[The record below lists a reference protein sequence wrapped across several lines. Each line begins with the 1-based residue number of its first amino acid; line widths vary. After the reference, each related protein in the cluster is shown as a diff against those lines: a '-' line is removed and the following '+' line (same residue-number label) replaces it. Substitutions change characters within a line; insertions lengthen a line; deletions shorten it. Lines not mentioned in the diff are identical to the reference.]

1 MIYGS
6 FALAYGKDDPEL
18 NQGSLSGRVFE
29 AFWYAMREPAY
40 ANWNVTD
47 RLTVGTFEIVE
58 EAIASA
64 ARQVEALQRRHPRA
78 QSVHMLAL
86 PRDAFFKQWLQE
98 LKAWPSGALL
108 LLATKEAMSIHHAS
122 FLPRGVQSFLM
133 HEDLDEACVR
143 QHLHSMEYDLR
154 R

>member
-6 FALAYGKDDPEL
+6 FALAYSKGDSEL
-18 NQGSLSGRVFE
+18 NQGSLSRRVFE
-29 AFWYAMREPAY
+29 AFWRAMQEPAY

-47 RLTVGTFEIVE
+47 KLTVDTFEIVE

-64 ARQVEALQRRHPRA
+64 TKQMEALQRRHPRA
-78 QSVHMLAL
+78 QSVHMLSL

-122 FLPRGVQSFLM
+122 FLPRGVQSFFI
-133 HEDLDEACVR
+133 HEDLDEDWVR